1 MLIAQITDTHLKLPG
16 KLAYKRVD
24 TAQMLRTCVAELV
37 KLDPLQAIAYEFGL
51 AHGYVFVEAANMP
64 N

>member
-24 TAQMLRTCVAELV
+24 TAAMLRDCVARTALRSIRS
-37 KLDPLQAIAYEFGL
+37 PT
-51 AHGYVFVEAANMP
+51 
-64 N
+64 

>member
-24 TAQMLRTCVAELV
+24 TAQMLRACVA
-37 KLDPLQAIAYEFGL
+37 
-51 AHGYVFVEAANMP
+51 AAAARSTRSRT
-64 N
+64 